1 MAKMLGSVVILSAG
15 TIFGFYQ
22 ALQYARRP
30 RQIRQAI
37 GMIQR
42 LETEISYG
50 FTPLPDAFAHASS
63 SFAEP
68 YASMLAEAADGL
80 HAPDGKS
87 TQEIWGQA
95 VKRAWGRSSMKR
107 NELDILLQLGS
118 TLGATDRIDQV
129 KHMRL
134 AISQLQV
141 EEDIARDEQGRY
153 EKMWR
158 SLGVLMG
165 ALIVILMY

>member
-1 MAKMLGSVVILSAG
+1 MAKLLGSVVILSAG
-15 TIFGFYQ
+15 TIFGFHQ
-22 ALQYARRP
+22 AMQYARRP
-30 RQIRQAI
+30 RQIRQVI

-50 FTPLPDAFAHASS
+50 FTPLPEAFRHASG
-63 SFAEP
+63 SFTEP
-68 YASMLAEAADGL
+68 LSSMLIEAAEGL
-80 HAPDGKS
+80 NSSEGRS
-87 TQEIWGQA
+87 TSDIWGQA

-107 NELDILLQLGS
+107 GELDILLQLGS
-118 TLGATDRIDQV
+118 TLGATDRLDQV

-141 EEDIARDEQGRY
+141 EEDGARDEQGRY